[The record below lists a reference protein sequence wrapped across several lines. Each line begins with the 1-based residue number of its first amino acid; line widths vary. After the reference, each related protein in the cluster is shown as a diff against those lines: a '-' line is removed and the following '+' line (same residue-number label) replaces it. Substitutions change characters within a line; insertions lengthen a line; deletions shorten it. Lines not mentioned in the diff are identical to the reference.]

1 MKEQGAPSPTSAG
14 ICYSPAHRSCFPIQT
29 SPWSFSTTRSP
40 QRAWMGGGES
50 IGDTLWETSTVP
62 LWSHRIEYES
72 RQQLTPSALSQ
83 EPGSNL
89 SPNRDPT

>member
-40 QRAWMGGGES
+40 PRAWMGGEK
-50 IGDTLWETSTVP
+50 
-62 LWSHRIEYES
+62 H
-72 RQQLTPSALSQ
+72 Q
-83 EPGSNL
+83 
-89 SPNRDPT
+89 